1 MSKQDLHGSVNL
13 EYYRVFCSVCEC
25 GGITA
30 AAEALCISQPA
41 VSQAVRQLETALGC
55 RLFFADIARREADE
69 RGRIASVV
77 CQTGN

>member
-30 AAEALCISQPA
+30 AAEALCISQPGGQPGGPTTGDRA
-41 VSQAVRQLETALGC
+41 WLPP
-55 RLFFADIARREADE
+55 FFADIARREADE

>member
-13 EYYRVFCSVCEC
+13 SITGILCVGEC

-30 AAEALCISQPA
+30 LAEALCISQPA
-41 VSQAVRQLETALGC
+41 VSQAVRQLEIALGC
-55 RLFFADIARREADE
+55 RLLRTSRREADE
-69 RGRIASVV
+69 RGRIAEVV